1 MTLNGY
7 LLLLDGLT
15 EMDRQRWTKID
26 KFGQQL
32 LTN

>member
-7 LLLLDGLT
+7 LLSFDGLT